1 MGAPQR
7 RLKEART
14 RKGMRSLTVALPENL
29 HRALALARV
38 EDGIAMNEAI
48 REAVRAWIAQ
58 RKGAGKRRKKRAER

>member
-1 MGAPQR
+1 MRPPRG
-7 RLKEART
+7 RLKEAST
-14 RKGMRSLTVALPENL
+14 RKGMRSLTVALPEEL

-58 RKGAGKRRKKRAER
+58 RKGAGKRRKGLG